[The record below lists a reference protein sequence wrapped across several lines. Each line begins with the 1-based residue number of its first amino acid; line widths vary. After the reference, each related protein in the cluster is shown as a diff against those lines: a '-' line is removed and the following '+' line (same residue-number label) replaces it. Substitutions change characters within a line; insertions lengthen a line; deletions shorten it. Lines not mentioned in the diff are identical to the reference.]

1 MITLRDK
8 ESGDTLGSIS
18 EADLE
23 TLIHALEE
31 ESLADRDYYI
41 QAETVDLLEQEEAS
55 PALVALLRTAL
66 AGREGVEIAWSRD

>member
-1 MITLRDK
+1 MITLRDT

-41 QAETVDLLEQEEAS
+41 QAETVDLLEQEKAS

-66 AGREGVEIAWSRD
+66 AGRDGVEIAWSRE